1 MGRPWEQ
8 RKLGEVLASMY
19 NGQTPSRSKE
29 EFWSGE
35 INWLTS
41 GELNRGHITST
52 KEKIT
57 EKGKESANL
66 KIVPKGTLLIAITG
80 LEAAGTRGNCSIID
94 IDTTVNQSCMA
105 LIPKKD
111 ELNTDFLFQWYLRV
125 GEKFGNTITQ
135 GTKQQSYNAELLSQL
150 PITLPTIQEQMAIV
164 TVLESVD
171 SLITLHQRKSHFFL
185 GSKLLICKK

>member
-1 MGRPWEQ
+1 
-8 RKLGEVLASMY
+8 
-19 NGQTPSRSKE
+19 
-29 EFWSGE
+29 
-35 INWLTS
+35 
-41 GELNRGHITST
+41 
-52 KEKIT
+52 
-57 EKGKESANL
+57 
-66 KIVPKGTLLIAITG
+66 
-80 LEAAGTRGNCSIID
+80 
-94 IDTTVNQSCMA
+94 MA

-171 SLITLHQRKSHFFL
+171 SLITLHQRKYV
-185 GSKLLICKK
+185 LLIR